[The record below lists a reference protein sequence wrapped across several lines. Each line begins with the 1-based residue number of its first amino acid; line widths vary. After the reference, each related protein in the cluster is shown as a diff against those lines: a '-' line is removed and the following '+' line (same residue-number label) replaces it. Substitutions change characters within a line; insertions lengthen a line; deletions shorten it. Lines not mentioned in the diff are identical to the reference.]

1 MYIWFNSFI
10 YYVLLYR
17 NVQWTDDETFFSRM
31 VTGEVH
37 FYDSKRLDKGIHD
50 KLRLENIGDFSIS
63 PGKSPSIAVFIPEK
77 NVSYFTIIFYF
88 QYYIHI

>member
-1 MYIWFNSFI
+1 MFFKQINLRIFH
-10 YYVLLYR
+10 R
-17 NVQWTDDETFFSRM
+17 NVQWTEDEAFFGRM

-37 FYDSKRLDKGIHD
+37 FYDSKRLDKIHS

-77 NVSYFTIIFYF
+77 NVS
-88 QYYIHI
+88 